1 MRFLLTLLALIAGL
15 ATPGLTLANA
25 RAQVARPGVGAEQ
38 VEVAGKVAVATAA
51 VGVSQRQSPA
61 AAAFARD
68 KSVPLAACMV
78 LAGCTIALSD
88 RPLE

>member
-15 ATPGLTLANA
+15 ATPGMTLAND
-25 RAQVARPGVGAEQ
+25 RAQVVRPGIGAQQ
-38 VEVAGKVAVATAA
+38 VEVAGKTAVATAA
-51 VGVSQRQSPA
+51 VGVSQRQPPA
-61 AAAFARD
+61 AAAIARD